1 MFDRDLEFL
10 LHSTLLF
17 SLCPSLP
24 TSISLTVSYH
34 KQTNKIKNR
43 PVKIAQI
50 SINTAIFFG
59 FSCHCQRRNRVES
72 INKNICMQSI
82 RQCVTFGKVPKLFE
96 SCLMIKIRRMI
107 TCSHWLDEKMKLC
120 MYERLRNYSKSQY
133 FSLLLKG

>member
-43 PVKIAQI
+43 PVKIA
-50 SINTAIFFG
+50 
-59 FSCHCQRRNRVES
+59 
-72 INKNICMQSI
+72 
-82 RQCVTFGKVPKLFE
+82 
-96 SCLMIKIRRMI
+96 
-107 TCSHWLDEKMKLC
+107 
-120 MYERLRNYSKSQY
+120 
-133 FSLLLKG
+133 